1 MRRCFYKL
9 SAIEMDHTIQCRAS
23 IDMATVNEYA
33 ERMLAKDEFPPV
45 VLFGTRQK
53 MWIGDGWHRI
63 AAAQQVGSED
73 ICADLRT
80 GGRAD
85 ALKFALGANAVHG
98 HRRTN
103 ADKRRA
109 VEIALREFP
118 KLSSRAVAKLC
129 GVSDKT
135 VESVRDAN
143 CGNSAVAPRVG
154 EDGRERRLPTPRREP
169 TAREIAADL
178 GCLARDAEPDDAD
191 DVEGQDEDLAVAD
204 APWRGPHPDVLP
216 KDQQRP
222 RNGMQFARLAI
233 RQLQNI
239 TNDDEERVEA
249 FRTVKE
255 WINGQA

>member
-118 KLSSRAVAKLC
+118 KLSSRAVAQLC

-135 VESVRDAN
+135 VESVRDST
-143 CGNSAVAPRVG
+143 CGTSAPAPRTG
-154 EDGRERRLPTPRREP
+154 ADGKTYPARRER

-178 GCLARDAEPDDAD
+178 GCLAREPEPADVDDAEEP
-191 DVEGQDEDLAVAD
+191 DEDLAAAD
-204 APWRGPHPDVLP
+204 AMWRGPHPDVLP